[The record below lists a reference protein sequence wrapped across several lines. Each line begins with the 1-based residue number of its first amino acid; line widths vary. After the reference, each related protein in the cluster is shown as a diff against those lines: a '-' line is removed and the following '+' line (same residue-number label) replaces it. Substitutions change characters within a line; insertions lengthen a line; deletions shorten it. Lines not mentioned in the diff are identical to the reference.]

1 MNASVRRGLIT
12 FGLAAIAAAL
22 LVLVVRFYLANPER
36 ADAGLGRAAIGGP
49 FSLVNQDGAA
59 VTEASYRGKLLL
71 VFFGYTYCPDV
82 CPTELQALTLVMDD
96 LGKDAGSKVQGLF
109 ISIDPQRDTPRVL
122 KEYLSNFHPA
132 IHGLT
137 GTPEQ
142 VAAAARTW
150 KAYYARAKGQDGSDN
165 YLMDHSA
172 FLYLMD
178 RNNQYIAHFRPGATT
193 DEIVK
198 AVRKAM

>member
-1 MNASVRRGLIT
+1 MSKPVRRSILA

-22 LVLVVRFYLANPER
+22 VVLAVRLYLDNREA

-49 FSLVNQDGAA
+49 FTLVDHNGRT
-59 VTEASYRGKLLL
+59 VTDADYRGKLLL

-82 CPTELQALTLVMDD
+82 CPTELQNLTLALED
-96 LGKDAGSKVQGLF
+96 LGKDAGSRVQGLF
-109 ISIDPQRDTPRVL
+109 ITVDPGRDTPQAL

-132 IHGLT
+132 ITGLT

-142 VAAAARTW
+142 IAAAARTY
-150 KAYYARAKGQDGSDN
+150 KAYYARAKGEGDV

-178 RNNQYIAHFRPGATT
+178 RKNEYVAHFRPGVATA
-193 DEIVK
+193 DIVAGVKK
-198 AVRKAM
+198 ALR